1 MTKKAD
7 ETVKNNL
14 KAVPEIDNQPSPE
27 VAPPPALEVIHRP
40 GLEKVVAVR
49 STISCV
55 DGNKGI
61 LEYRGIN
68 IADLVR
74 YSSFEET
81 IFLLLYN
88 HLPNEREMMQFNTL
102 IAKQRGLPASVRD
115 AISNYPVGMHP
126 INALQSA
133 IILLSGEDFYADDVS
148 SPQHN
153 IRRCISLIAKAPTII
168 AAFERARHGE
178 QPMPAVTKYTMAEN
192 FIFMLTGEPCP
203 PEIGRFFDKLLI
215 LHAEHTMNASTF
227 AARVIGST
235 HGSVYSAISG
245 AVGALSGP
253 LHGGANE
260 RVLRMLYSIGHPDNV
275 DKFLDEMI
283 TTKTK
288 IMGIGHRV
296 YNVKDPRAVLIQ
308 DFMKNLLEIV
318 PGEGRKNLYQ
328 TALKLEEKA
337 KERLSHKGL
346 HPNVDFYSGIV
357 LDALRVPGDL
367 FTPVFAISRV
377 AGWCAHWLEQI
388 GANRLFRPLQEYI
401 GDHKRHYI
409 PIEDR

>member
-1 MTKKAD
+1 MTKAS
-7 ETVKNNL
+7 ETTPKNPQNL
-14 KAVPEIDNQPSPE
+14 LEI
-27 VAPPPALEVIHRP
+27 IHRP
-40 GLEKVVAVR
+40 GLERVVAVR
-49 STISCV
+49 SSISCV
-55 DGNKGI
+55 DGEKGI

-74 YSSFEET
+74 HSSFEET
-81 IFLLLYN
+81 VFLLLYN
-88 HLPNEREMMQFNTL
+88 HLPNEREFKQFQTL
-102 IAKQRGLPASVRD
+102 MAMQRGLPASVRD
-115 AISNYPVGMHP
+115 AIKNFPVGMHP

-153 IRRCISLIAKAPTII
+153 IRRCISLIAKAPTIL

-178 QPMPAVTKYTMAEN
+178 QPMPAVKKYTIAEN
-192 FIFMLTGEPCP
+192 FLFMLTGEPCP
-203 PEIGRFFDKLLI
+203 PEVGRFFDKVLI
-215 LHAEHTMNASTF
+215 MHAEHTMNASTF
-227 AARVIGST
+227 ASRVIGST
-235 HGSVYSAISG
+235 QASVYSAISG

-275 DKFLDEMI
+275 DKFLDEML
-283 TTKTK
+283 TTKSK

-296 YNVKDPRAVLIQ
+296 YKVKDPRAVLIQ
-308 DFMKNLLEIV
+308 SFMKNLLEII

-357 LDALRVPGDL
+357 LDALGVPGDL
-367 FTPVFAISRV
+367 FTTVFAISRV

-388 GANRLFRPLQEYI
+388 GVNRLFRPIQEYI
-401 GDHKRHYI
+401 GDHNRPYI
-409 PIEDR
+409 PIEER